1 MSIDTQPATPTAP
14 AAKPRRRW
22 ILTTTIALATLIIG
36 IAIGSSG
43 DTPTTPA
50 PEVVTI
56 DTDAELSAELTE
68 RAAALDER
76 EADLDAREDALDGAE
91 AEQAANTVSD
101 GIWTVGVDIE
111 PGTYRATGVGE
122 DCYWGIYKSGTNGDE
137 IINNDIP
144 GGGNPTVTLSEG
156 QDFESARC
164 GEWTKQ

>member
-1 MSIDTQPATPTAP
+1 MSIDMQPTTPTAP
-14 AAKPRRRW
+14 AKPRRRW
-22 ILTTTIALATLIIG
+22 PWIVTALAALIIG
-36 IAIGSSG
+36 IAIGSAG
-43 DTPTTPA
+43 DTPPTTPA

-68 RAAALDER
+68 RAAELDER

-111 PGTYRATGVGE
+111 PGTYRATDVGE